1 MMDLRSLMT
10 SESTTQNRSRHGIIR
25 KGRVASS
32 RRFFTPPSPSGLAC
46 RLVLTLAV
54 LLAGVNAAW
63 GEETIIWE
71 GTSQQLVLSGNVV
84 DSKFPAT
91 TDDTSSLRIY
101 VGKGGLQALCA
112 GWGNAILKGQ
122 SGNGGIESADNTYYN
137 EDNNC
142 YQIPFSACI
151 DNLVNSLKSN
161 GLVAQIRD
169 YNTPQNITKIS
180 VFTPSGSADTFLN
193 VAADG
198 CEHTRNGL
206 GFEIGRDID
215 SKNDITLDGA
225 SLSGVKYIRV
235 YLANNKG
242 KAVDPTGLLSV
253 KYSGADATPAGTE
266 AKNGFYIYT
275 GGELNKS
282 YISITLNAGA
292 GNFTKY
298 KIVALLSNDLLTATP
313 TGGAS
318 PLTQEPKWQEE
329 YTYKFTYPV
338 HQETFYVN
346 ESDMNAAFTI
356 LEKTSYVLSHYGKTA
371 QEMGNDGWYARW
383 YIREKN
389 NDDAKQSLDLTE
401 GGQTS
406 NWAIAPDKEG
416 ENWKIGLWVKDGNIV
431 NVSTSI
437 NGQAKNDWYV
447 NRALCHS
454 RIYIPSS
461 YTKLSELSNYEIVYE
476 AAANCT
482 GGDPDITLR
491 YVWKIVP
498 PITFEYD
505 GTIADGNKV
514 DVTQQATAMMSNDET
529 LDWTTTKAS
538 VAMPTTGW
546 KYARFYVV
554 DADGDAVDPTNNA
567 HKLTV
572 SGGTLCDTKESGYY
586 VYNGGS
592 DITLP
597 TVQLTS
603 TETVRA
609 YKVVCWLANTL
620 VNQQPNNGTTPLTE
634 EPDITH
640 QYTYSFTY
648 PTTHAAQ
655 TAEVE
660 WSPQSM
666 TMPTVDVESVKGT
679 GYLDAI
685 KSSYYIKWTVV
696 DGSDNVQPLASG
708 TSRQDNTWT
717 FSGEPYTVGSNA
729 ATVSNNAGLNATNWA
744 TWGAPKL
751 YAPKNMT
758 YTQLKDYKIVCQIY
772 ESSTED
778 ASSLAL
784 TYTVSLIKTEL
795 IGQLKDGGSEGS
807 ETIRNIA
814 DDVTSQT
821 VPLSNALTGCS
832 GAKYARVWLTQN
844 GTPVDPSG
852 KLSVGTAFTQDAT
865 YGYYL
870 TGNPVALTDA
880 TLTVTVGTFNEY
892 EVHVALSADEP
903 TNATSFARTRTESI
917 TSYEPDYDYIYTIKF
932 AYTPKATFVH
942 KYVKWNQSKAV
953 LDLTSDINVSE
964 LLANGDSDGF
974 YIKWY
979 IQDGSSN
986 TVPIYGDGGINWDGT
1001 NNTDNWLL
1009 YMQERTSIYPFAL
1022 QPDKS
1027 FLFMFGNNDKW
1038 GNAYDATQNSKHE
1051 IDPIVYAPKGKKFED
1066 VSDYTVVCATS
1077 PYKPTVVTGDNAS
1090 VTAEPTQ
1097 ETSYTYYIF
1106 HFSAD
1111 GKAPYDLVNE
1121 TNISSM
1127 KKIVPVSS
1135 YESAGNKLDVS
1146 DALAANAKY
1155 ARIYISKYGAASD
1168 ESENLTI
1175 TYDGN
1180 PIIQCATGN
1189 ERFGWY
1195 LSKAVGIDASKLS
1208 VIGLTPD
1215 EMLKYNVTIVS
1226 SSNELAGA
1234 KEPAWEKKTVYS
1246 FQKEIKRRILA
1257 NAERQSI
1264 TADEQAD
1271 ILTRLDAAVS
1281 DFSGSLYAK
1290 WYVLDPYGTTQSVS
1304 GGNYSGGNDWHF
1316 DLRNSGL
1323 GEWGQD
1329 GNILKYYTDRVA
1341 NSSSAKIE
1349 SGDGYTAQVAKAGG
1363 VYVPKGLHTTD
1374 YIGYQVVFEF
1384 SDEYDTSTNGADPGY
1399 KLKYVYTIVDPNAFE
1414 GELSA
1419 AGVADG
1425 MTQEVSRDAAS
1436 VTIDL
1441 NNGAFAHSKLTGTDK
1456 VKYARF
1462 YLTDAGGVVKEPAGK
1477 LTVSYT
1483 GETVTTCN
1491 VTTQGYY
1498 MYKAKDTELDL
1509 SKFTVTLAAPKAYK
1523 TYHVVGVFSTKMSEV
1538 IPEDGATPLQRE
1550 PDWELQYTYSFKYP
1564 APATTKEYTR
1574 TMEWRRK
1581 EMKADVSTTD
1591 PDTDWDTSWEELSL
1605 GQCVKWYVVGP
1616 DGTTKQSLVYGD
1628 SRQTDKWTIAA
1639 HEPFVVSD
1647 NVAML
1652 VGTHPVTEGKWNTNW
1667 GKPAIYA
1674 PAGKTFEELKDY
1686 KIICEVAAENSGTA
1700 TPNARYTFT
1709 MFKSYLGELKDG
1721 GTKGSETITVQNT
1734 SAVETINIGKVL
1746 TQWGG
1751 TEAKYARVWLT
1762 DVTGTRIDPTGKLT
1776 ASGMTAYTTEGDKEV
1791 NFGYYV
1797 SNGAGI
1803 SLSDATLALEA
1814 GTFDQYQVHVAL
1826 STDEP
1831 TATSEPDYDYEY
1843 AFHFKYDMK
1852 TKYKT
1857 VLYDETTRQCTPHL
1871 LGNWQ
1876 ELAVDCNV
1884 GRTLLA
1890 EDLYVRWYLTDK
1902 SGNPIAME
1910 SLTGG
1915 GYTALTGTNGYY
1927 RYGFESS
1934 QFADKGDGT
1943 AYNPTITLPTSVTD
1957 YKNVRVVCVVTTKTD
1972 TWNVPW
1978 TADPEEMQVKY
1989 VYDLRTT
1996 DDLTENYPFVH
2007 YQGEGYRYVAEQ
2019 GRTDLAAIRDYT
2031 KVSGT
2036 TVATQYTWN
2045 FQTNTYEVSADRDI
2059 RQNVHTVDYYY
2070 YLNLA
2075 DGEEEELMLPLQYY
2089 TGGGN
2094 NTEPRAY
2101 FRWYDFTTDEK
2112 SADLIAIGENLVE
2125 RSYGLVALPFSPHP
2139 ISSRVGVKFK
2149 APAGFTSLT
2158 QSDEILI
2165 ACDVSRYLDGMDD
2178 SFTYLVHEPTIS
2190 VRYLF
2195 HILPASILAE
2205 RTRNAAASLAAV
2217 EEQIQAKADDA
2228 LPSILEY
2235 GGRIVVSTKNGT
2247 GKFSLR
2253 TKIRAL
2259 NHYYVYDASDKVVPA
2274 DYMQWYAYYK
2284 DETNTWWKGTINMG
2298 TRKSVRQANYTLSDI
2313 SGATW
2318 TKVSGEGTTTPTIK
2332 VGDRLEMIAT
2342 VGNAAAGA
2350 EKELP
2355 IIWSEL
2361 EIIDA
2366 PPVTL
2371 GNEPEERTSAYMRSE
2386 YNHANTLDFN
2396 DFFLIGK
2403 KKPENSFENYT
2414 KIPVV
2419 WPDAQYGFCYPQLYG
2434 LCATNK
2440 YDVWGL
2446 YGVSPLHGDYILLK
2460 SMNVNGIS
2468 QDENRDNQSILCQW
2482 WDTHSLFD
2490 VTHERASNKAF
2501 GDTEDYGAFLYV
2513 DAADEARTIAQLE
2526 FDAALCPNARL
2537 YYTAY
2542 VADMTDSGKTPPQ
2555 VRFRVSVE
2563 DNGQRVPVVSFV
2575 TGDISE
2581 QVTSYSYGQW
2591 YQVYGYTSI
2600 PAEMSSY
2607 LDGTQQHFYVE
2618 IDNYCDNTEG
2628 ADYCVDQISF
2638 FTQSAKVQVK
2648 QLGSPCDEGSGVEVK
2663 IVAPAEDLVASLGGK
2678 NTGTKKVF
2686 YRLFKKHDDMNA
2698 PLQDLAAEEVY
2709 GPGVYSGGDNT
2720 SNIRYSTILVN
2731 TNYDA
2736 STVPNQLPEG
2746 ATQGYYK
2753 GDDGVIY
2760 YQFDDRFFPLHV
2772 NSTYFVSFYSMG
2784 LQEVVGFDGWGN
2796 PYSGSVCSTYSNY
2809 ITPKMLRIDLES
2821 GGETSDGTIPLGC
2834 GVSDVEKNFNITVQ
2848 YPTDDGY
2855 VAYNAVTFDF
2865 YQGSKAEFKAIK
2877 SGDLYLE
2884 KALDHFRQKYPNY
2897 KHTDGELPSTYDEVY
2912 TKEMHD
2918 LIVQYMGTEAGKL
2931 TLLATTQFYHHFYS
2945 SEAGEKKFAAIPVT
2959 REVEAERYICSPL
2972 EFAFDVQGNA
2982 GAPVMELG
2990 FGDVEY
2996 PAGYDKRVVRVGLEQ
3011 LNKMKA
3017 DGYKLHIP
3025 VARYQ
3030 NKGNVLNGKKLSFS
3044 GNGLTFSASE
3054 LKISDTNDPTVSVGA
3069 KVAEIFD
3076 PDGEANA
3083 YVSTNRM
3090 YVPLDFSDCKV
3101 EFHEGYFY
3109 EVSTSY
3115 MDVDD
3120 DVDNPCLGDLFI
3132 VFKVVPEFVTWDA
3145 KQIGTSSLY
3154 SGNWYD
3160 DKNWQ
3165 RSTRAELY
3173 KDQNV
3178 TGKTQNTATAGHP
3191 DGYQN
3196 NDEISTELD
3205 PEGKRPGFVPMKF
3218 TYVTLLGN
3226 NHSPSMINEDYGG
3239 KIPGTPQNGGSM
3251 ISPTNDLASDTSPSV
3266 GSSAYLDDKF
3276 IRYDM
3281 LVRYGTHANGGEGC
3295 FGHQTMSQSGGSWG
3309 WNTFDPSSFTPV
3321 DKCFDVEKFYGNICK
3336 EIYFKPRAELR
3347 LQQRLKYE
3355 KAWVEEELEP
3365 NKWYL
3370 MSTPLKGT
3378 YAGDM
3383 YVPTSMSDLS
3393 MDAPENKTGR
3403 QMTEAFQPIKF
3414 STTAKAATA
3423 TETSQ
3428 PAYSRTQYPIYQRS
3442 WNLDNAK
3449 VYTKTDDVRASDY
3462 SAQLKFT
3469 RVTSPLIEWSHTYND
3484 VQVPYNTYAGFAI
3497 RANRKSMTDNA
3508 LIRLPKADTQYDYYQ
3523 WDNTK
3528 PASGAVTAQ
3537 TVDKTDAGRFVFDNT
3552 SDNQEQWTIPLSQ
3565 LQAQGTD
3572 DEGFTYYLVGNP
3584 FMASIDMGK
3593 FFGYDDHDGT
3603 YYSYNPKLSHMYYIY
3618 KDGAAVSVDA
3628 KEEITAENKGN
3639 HIIRPMQAFIIKCKA
3654 TDAPENI
3661 VFNRWA
3667 ITDGNYTDPTQYVPK
3682 GSQSGGSRTRA
3693 LTLKATNDGGSST
3706 ASVNLSEAASDGYAA
3721 EEDATTLFD
3730 SNLSDVPV
3738 VYTVAGNKAVS
3749 IDTRSAIDIVPFGV
3763 ACVAS
3768 NELVEVSVDQSN
3780 FSSLNSELFVLD
3792 AVTGEMTEV
3801 TDGQSLSVQPN
3812 DYGRYFL
3819 TTRSDLTAIRE
3830 ATAKGIVVSVRNKT
3844 VTVRSSEPLTTVRV
3858 MTTGGNVVNSLS
3870 NCGTEASIPMAIGGV
3885 YLVEAQTASGGKTM
3899 KAVVR

>member
-1 MMDLRSLMT
+1 MMNLLSHMK
-10 SESTTQNRSRHGIIR
+10 QYANRPFGAGS
-25 KGRVASS
+25 K
-32 RRFFTPPSPSGLAC
+32 TNLAC
-46 RLVLTLAV
+46 RLLLMLAFMLTSIDMLSAEVVLYENSGSNSL
-54 LLAGVNAAW
+54 
-63 GEETIIWE
+63 TIPGSTIKE
-71 GTSQQLVLSGNVV
+71 
-84 DSKFPAT
+84 KFST
-91 TDDTSSLRIY
+91 ITIESNTVFRVYTDD
-101 VGKGGLQALCA
+101 KGL
-112 GWGNAILKGQ
+112 GNIQ
-122 SGNGGIESADNTYYN
+122 SGWAAAPILANGSTSIPAGSSYYN
-137 EDNNC
+137 SDLGCYEIPLSDFKDNFPYC
-142 YQIPFSACI
+142 M
-151 DNLVNSLKSN
+151 SLDS
-161 GLVAQIRD
+161 GEGIYLQVAKWDQ
-169 YNTPQNITKIS
+169 QSITK
-180 VFTPSGSADTFLN
+180 VAVDTPSTIVDPFIN
-193 VAADG
+193 EAASG
-198 CEHTRNGL
+198 CNPTSNSE
-206 GFEIGRDID
+206 EIARTLT
-215 SKNDITLDGA
+215 SKEINLSGA
-225 SLSGVKYIRV
+225 SLSNVKYARIYV
-235 YLANNKG
+235 VNDKNK
-242 KAVDPTGLLSV
+242 AQAPSGLYSV
-253 KYSGADATPAGTE
+253 SYSGSPAATATQAGTD
-266 AKNGFYIYT
+266 AKNGYYIYN
-275 GGELNKS
+275 GSDL
-282 YISITLNAGA
+282 TLSDIKVTLTAGA

-318 PLTQEPKWQEE
+318 SLTQEPKWQEE

-356 LEKTSYVLSHYGKTA
+356 LEKTSDVLSFYGKSA
-371 QEMGNDGWYARW
+371 SQMGNDGWYARW

-389 NDDAKQSLDLTE
+389 NDDAKQSLDLTD

-416 ENWKIGLWVKDGNIV
+416 ENWKIWLWVKDGNIV
-431 NVSTSI
+431 FVSTADA
-437 NGQAKNDWYV
+437 NAKNDWYV

-476 AAANCT
+476 AAANYT

-505 GTIADGNKV
+505 GTIVDGNKV

-554 DADGDAVDPTNNA
+554 DADGNAVDPTNNA

-572 SGGTLCDTKESGYY
+572 SGGTLCDTNESGYY
-586 VYNGGS
+586 IYNGGS

-603 TETVRA
+603 TGTVRA

-648 PTTHAAQ
+648 PTTHETQ

-758 YTQLKDYKIVCQIY
+758 YMQLKDYKIVCQIY

-821 VPLSNALTGCS
+821 VPLGNALTGCS

-844 GTPVDPSG
+844 GTPVDPTG
-852 KLSVGTAFTQDAT
+852 KLSVGTAFTQNAT

-870 TGNPVALTDA
+870 TGTPVALTDA

-917 TSYEPDYDYIYTIKF
+917 TSYEPDYDYLYTIKF

-964 LLANGDSDGF
+964 LLADGDTYGF

-979 IQDGSSN
+979 VQDGSSN
-986 TVPIYGDGGINWDGT
+986 AVAL
-1001 NNTDNWLL
+1001 NNQDSWTL
-1009 YMQERTSIYPFAL
+1009 YMNNYSEIYPYAL
-1022 QPDKS
+1022 QDDKS
-1027 FLFMFGNNDKW
+1027 FLFMFGNKDKW
-1038 GNAYDATQNSKHE
+1038 GNSVDVSQNGKHE
-1051 IDPIVYAPKGKKFED
+1051 LNPTVFAPKDKKFED
-1066 VSDYTVVCATS
+1066 YADFTVVCATS
-1077 PYKPTVVTGDNAS
+1077 PYAPAVEKDGNNTVTKVAT
-1090 VTAEPTQ
+1090 EPTQ

-1106 HFSAD
+1106 HFNAD
-1111 GKAPYDLVNE
+1111 GLPPYDLVNE
-1121 TNISSM
+1121 TGIGAT
-1127 KKIVPVSS
+1127 KKLVPLTN

-1155 ARIYISKYGAASD
+1155 ARIYVSKYGAADD
-1168 ESENLTI
+1168 ESINLAI
-1175 TYDGN
+1175 TYNGN
-1180 PIIQCATGN
+1180 PITKCSTDN

-1195 LSKAVGIDASKLS
+1195 LSEAGGIDASKLS
-1208 VIGLTPD
+1208 VTGLTPE

-1419 AGVADG
+1419 SGSADG

-1441 NNGAFAHSKLTGTDK
+1441 ANGAFAHSKLTGTDK

-1509 SKFTVTLAAPKAYK
+1509 SKFTVTFAAPKAYK

-1581 EMKADVSTTD
+1581 EMKADASTTD

-1674 PAGKTFEELKDY
+1674 PAGKTFEQLKDY
-1686 KIICEVAAENSGTA
+1686 KIICEVAAENSGTS

-1746 TQWGG
+1746 TQWGQTG
-1751 TEAKYARVWLT
+1751 AKYARVWLT

-1776 ASGMTAYTTEGDKEV
+1776 ASGMTAYTTEGDKDV

-1803 SLSDATLALEA
+1803 SLSDVTLALEA

-1826 STDEP
+1826 STEEP

-1843 AFHFKYDMK
+1843 TFGFKYDMK

-1857 VLYDETTRQCTPHL
+1857 VLYDKSTRQCTPHL

-1876 ELAVDCNV
+1876 EIAVDCNV

-1915 GYTALTGTNGYY
+1915 GYTALTSTNGYY
-1927 RYGFESS
+1927 RYKF
-1934 QFADKGDGT
+1934 DKANFNDRGTGT
-1943 AYNPTITLPTSVTD
+1943 AYNPTITLPTGTD
-1957 YKNVRVVCVVTTKTD
+1957 YKEVRVVCVATVKTD
-1972 TWNVPW
+1972 TWNAPW

-1989 VYDLRTT
+1989 VYDLRTA
-1996 DDLTENYPFVH
+1996 DDLDPAKYPFVH

-2019 GRTDLAAIRDYT
+2019 GLTEMAAARDYT

-2036 TVATQYTWN
+2036 TVTTQYTWN
-2045 FQTNTYEVSADRDI
+2045 YQTNTYEESVDKDI

-2075 DGEEEELMLPLQYY
+2075 DGEEEELLLPLQYY
-2089 TGGGN
+2089 DPSKGKSNGN
-2094 NTEPRAY
+2094 DTEPRAY
-2101 FRWYDFTTDEK
+2101 YRWYDWKTDMASSYLEK
-2112 SADLIAIGENLVE
+2112 RGSSSETKLTDHE
-2125 RSYGLVALPFSPHP
+2125 RGFIALPFGDDPNYLK
-2139 ISSRVGVKFK
+2139 VGVKFK

-2158 QSDEILI
+2158 QNEEILI

-2190 VRYLF
+2190 ERYLF
-2195 HILPASILAE
+2195 HILPASILAAK
-2205 RTRNAAASLAAV
+2205 TKAKAASLSAV
-2217 EEQIQAKADDA
+2217 ETQLTTKDETDEV
-2228 LPSILEY
+2228 SILENS
-2235 GGRIVVSTKNGT
+2235 GRIVVSTNNGT

-2259 NHYYVYDASDKVVPA
+2259 NHYYVYNGSNVVAA

-2284 DETNTWWKGTINMG
+2284 DETNTWWKGVINMG
-2298 TRKSVRQANYTLSDI
+2298 DRKSVRQANYTLSDI

-2318 TKVSGEGTTTPTIK
+2318 TKLSGDGATKPNIK
-2332 VGDRLEMIAT
+2332 VGDRVEMVAT
-2342 VGNAAAGA
+2342 VGNTAAGA

-2355 IIWSEL
+2355 IIWGEL

-2366 PPVTL
+2366 APQTL
-2371 GNEPEERTSAYMRSE
+2371 GNESEERTTAYMNAE
-2386 YNHANTLDFN
+2386 YNHAKTLDFN
-2396 DFFLIGK
+2396 DFFHIGK
-2403 KKPENSFENYT
+2403 KKPENSFENYA
-2414 KIPVV
+2414 KIPIE
-2419 WPDAQYGFCYPQLYG
+2419 WPNAQYGFCYPQLYG

-2440 YDVWGL
+2440 YAGWGP

-2460 SMNVNGIS
+2460 SMNMSGIS
-2468 QDENRDNQSILCQW
+2468 YSEDRDNQSILCQW
-2482 WDTHSLFD
+2482 WEDGYSSLFD
-2490 VTHERASNKAF
+2490 VTHERASGKGIGNT
-2501 GDTEDYGAFLYV
+2501 DDYGAFLYV

-2542 VADMTDSGKTPPQ
+2542 VADMTRENTKPQ
-2555 VRFRVSVE
+2555 LRFRVSVE

-2575 TGDISE
+2575 TGDIQE
-2581 QVTSYSYGQW
+2581 QVDGAIAEGQW
-2591 YQVYGYTSI
+2591 YQVYGYTTI
-2600 PAEMSSY
+2600 PAEMSNY

-2618 IDNYCDNTEG
+2618 IDNYCDNTNG

-2638 FTQSAKVQVK
+2638 FTQSAQVQVK

-2663 IVAPAEDLVASLGGK
+2663 VVAPADKLLAALGK
-2678 NTGTKKVF
+2678 NSGTKKVF
-2686 YRLFKKHDDMNA
+2686 YRLFKKHDNMSERLTDNA
-2698 PLQDLAAEEVY
+2698 EEEVY
-2709 GPGVYSGGDNT
+2709 GAGVYSGGDDE
-2720 SNIRYSTILVN
+2720 SNIRYSTVEVE
-2731 TNYDA
+2731 TTYDEA
-2736 STVPNQLPEG
+2736 TLPVGQLLEG
-2746 ATQGYYK
+2746 QTKGYYK
-2753 GDDGVIY
+2753 DAEGTVY
-2760 YQFDDRFFPLHV
+2760 YQFDDRFFPLEV
-2772 NSTYFVSFYSMG
+2772 NSTYFVSFYTMG
-2784 LQEVVGFDGWGN
+2784 APEVRGFEGWGN
-2796 PYSGSVCSTYSNY
+2796 PYEGSVCSTYSNY
-2809 ITPKMLRIDLES
+2809 ITPTVLRIDLES
-2821 GGETSDGTIPLGC
+2821 GGEYSDGNIGLDC
-2834 GVSDVEKNFNITVQ
+2834 GVSEVAKTFNITVQ
-2848 YPTDDGY
+2848 YPTEDGY
-2855 VAYNAVTFDF
+2855 VPYTVNFDF
-2865 YQGSKAEFKAIK
+2865 WDGSKTEFKKIK
-2877 SGDLYLE
+2877 EGDLYLE
-2884 KALDHFRQKYPNY
+2884 KALDHFRANYPDYKTSEGAIPSEEKTTNEVGYTTAMYNLIKKYV
-2897 KHTDGELPSTYDEVY
+2897 DE
-2912 TKEMHD
+2912 
-2918 LIVQYMGTEAGKL
+2918 GKL
-2931 TLLATTQFYHHFYS
+2931 QLLNTDIFSHTFTS
-2945 SEAGEKKFAAIPVT
+2945 VEAEANDGNRKFAAIPVN
-2959 REVEAERYICSPL
+2959 RHVESDRYICSPL
-2972 EFAFDVQGNA
+2972 ELAFKVTGNA
-2982 GAPVMELG
+2982 SAPVMELG
-2990 FGDVEY
+2990 FDDVTY
-2996 PAGYDKRVVRVGLEQ
+2996 PVGYNHRVVRLGLEQ
-3011 LNKMKA
+3011 FRKMKTG
-3017 DGYKLHIP
+3017 GYKLHIP
-3025 VARYQ
+3025 VARYL
-3030 NKGNVLNGKKLSFS
+3030 NKGKVLNGKKLLFTATD
-3044 GNGLTFSASE
+3044 LRVI
-3054 LKISDTNDPTVSVGA
+3054 KTNDPTITTEDLTDRA
-3069 KVAEIFD
+3069 KTKVADIID
-3076 PDGEANA
+3076 PAGGSDV
-3083 YVSTNRM
+3083 YVDVSRM
-3090 YVPLDFSDCKV
+3090 YLPLDFSACVVD
-3101 EFHEGYFY
+3101 FHEGYYY

-3115 MDVDD
+3115 KDEEDEAA
-3120 DVDNPCLGDLFI
+3120 NPCSGDLYI
-3132 VFKVVPEFVTWDA
+3132 VFKVVPEFVTWDGQ
-3145 KQIGTSSLY
+3145 QIGTSMYY

-3160 DKNWQ
+3160 DKNWL

-3173 KDQNV
+3173 KDD
-3178 TGKTQNTATAGHP
+3178 TDTHHQNTPTVGHP
-3191 DGYQN
+3191 ASDLYKDN
-3196 NDEISTELD
+3196 LEINSQLD
-3205 PEGKRPGFVPMKF
+3205 NRPGFVPMKF
-3218 TYVTLLGN
+3218 TYVTLLGK

-3239 KIPGTPQNGGSM
+3239 KIPGKVQTGGDL
-3251 ISPTNDLASDTSPSV
+3251 ISPTNDLASDTSPS

-3281 LVRYGTHANGGEGC
+3281 LVRYGEDGCKGHRFMSGNGG
-3295 FGHQTMSQSGGSWG
+3295 GGYG
-3309 WNTFDPSSFTPV
+3309 WNDFTGDLTSLTNVFD
-3321 DKCFDVEKFYGNICK
+3321 CEKFYGNICK
-3336 EIYFKPRAELR
+3336 EIYFKPGAELR

-3383 YVPTSMSDLS
+3383 YVPATAKTDYSQAGTPSV
-3393 MDAPENKTGR
+3393 TGR
-3403 QMTEAFQPIKF
+3403 QVTEAFQDINFDK
-3414 STTAKAATA
+3414 SKG
-3423 TETSQ
+3423 
-3428 PAYSRTQYPIYQRS
+3428 YSRTQYPIYQRS

-3449 VYTKTDDVRASDY
+3449 VYTKTDDVRGNEY
-3462 SAQLKFT
+3462 SAYLKFPT
-3469 RVTSPLIEWSHTYND
+3469 QISSDVVEWSHTYND

-3508 LIRLPKADTQYDYYQ
+3508 LIRLPKADTSYDYYD
-3523 WDNTK
+3523 WTDTSSE
-3528 PASGAVTAQ
+3528 P
-3537 TVDKTDAGRFVFDNT
+3537 DAGAAVKNVTKGDDVYGRLVFDNKDHEAGGYT
-3552 SDNQEQWTIPLSQ
+3552 SEDMEEWDIPLRE

-3572 DEGFTYYLVGNP
+3572 EYGYTYYLVGNP

-3593 FFGYDDHDGT
+3593 FFGYDDHGT
-3603 YYSYNPKLSHMYYIY
+3603 YYSYNPKLSPIYYIY
-3618 KDGAAVSVDA
+3618 KDGAPMAVDA
-3628 KEEITAENKGN
+3628 AEAITDENKGN
-3639 HIIRPMQAFIIKCKA
+3639 HIIRPLQAFIVKCNA
-3654 TDAPENI
+3654 AEAPENI

-3667 ITDGNYTDPTQYVPK
+3667 ITDGNYTDPTQYVAK
-3682 GSQSGGSRTRA
+3682 SEDTGGNGNGQTTTPARRRTV
-3693 LTLKATNDGGSST
+3693 TLKACSDNGISS
-3706 ASVNLSEAASDGYAA
+3706 ARIEIGEEATDGYRDT
-3721 EEDATTLFD
+3721 EDATTLFD

-3738 VYTVAGNKAVS
+3738 IFTVADGKAVS
-3749 IDTRSAIDIVPFGV
+3749 IDRRQTLDVVPFGV
-3763 ACVAS
+3763 ACAGR
-3768 NELVEVSVDQSN
+3768 NELVSVECNLSPLTSDHSP
-3780 FSSLNSELFVLD
+3780 LYMLD
-3792 AVTGEMTEV
+3792 AVTGQTEEL
-3801 TDGQSLSVQPN
+3801 TDGMTLMVQPN

-3819 TTRSDLTAIRE
+3819 TTRGDLTAVKD
-3830 ATAKGIVVSVRNKT
+3830 AKADGGIVVSVRGSL
-3844 VTVRSSEPLTTVRV
+3844 VTVKADEALTSVRAL
-3858 MTTGGNVVNSLS
+3858 TTGGATVYSEADCGPEMSFRLS
-3870 NCGTEASIPMAIGGV
+3870 QGGV
-3885 YLVEAQTASGGKTM
+3885 YIIEAQTAETRKTV
-3899 KAVVR
+3899 KIVVKD

>member
-1 MMDLRSLMT
+1 MA
-10 SESTTQNRSRHGIIR
+10 SESTTQNHSGHGIICR
-25 KGRVASS
+25 GRAASS
-32 RRFFTPPSPSGLAC
+32 RRFFTQPSPSGLAC

-54 LLAGVNAAW
+54 ILAGGNAAW
-63 GEETIIWE
+63 GQTVTGKVIKLYEAAGTGNYTTNFQSQIEAAFTELEKTLDANNCFTRWDVIRDGNYVPLNHDYNAPNTI
-71 GTSQQLVLSGNVV
+71 QLSHGDHYLFSGH
-84 DSKFPAT
+84 
-91 TDDTSSLRIY
+91 Y
-101 VGKGGLQALCA
+101 VGGNIQYGYYSGG
-112 GWGNAILKGQ
+112 
-122 SGNGGIESADNTYYN
+122 NT
-137 EDNNC
+137 
-142 YQIPFSACI
+142 
-151 DNLVNSLKSN
+151 
-161 GLVAQIRD
+161 
-169 YNTPQNITKIS
+169 
-180 VFTPSGSADTFLN
+180 
-193 VAADG
+193 
-198 CEHTRNGL
+198 
-206 GFEIGRDID
+206 
-215 SKNDITLDGA
+215 
-225 SLSGVKYIRV
+225 LS
-235 YLANNKG
+235 LANNLNATLNFGSGVSQLGCKIECWVTNVNSQTN
-242 KAVDPTGLLSV
+242 ADPTGGYVV
-253 KYSGADATPAGTE
+253 KV
-266 AKNGFYIYT
+266 
-275 GGELNKS
+275 ELTLNEDGQGP
-282 YISITLNAGA
+282 YEFINETSITASKRA
-292 GNFTKY
+292 
-298 KIVALLSNDLLTATP
+298 VP
-313 TGGAS
+313 T
-318 PLTQEPKWQEE
+318 T
-329 YTYKFTYPV
+329 
-338 HQETFYVN
+338 
-346 ESDMNAAFTI
+346 D
-356 LEKTSYVLSHYGKTA
+356 
-371 QEMGNDGWYARW
+371 
-383 YIREKN
+383 
-389 NDDAKQSLDLTE
+389 
-401 GGQTS
+401 
-406 NWAIAPDKEG
+406 
-416 ENWKIGLWVKDGNIV
+416 
-431 NVSTSI
+431 
-437 NGQAKNDWYV
+437 
-447 NRALCHS
+447 
-454 RIYIPSS
+454 
-461 YTKLSELSNYEIVYE
+461 YE
-476 AAANCT
+476 AA
-482 GGDPDITLR
+482 
-491 YVWKIVP
+491 
-498 PITFEYD
+498 
-505 GTIADGNKV
+505 NKV
-514 DVTQQATAMMSNDET
+514 FDIS
-529 LDWTTTKAS
+529 
-538 VAMPTTGW
+538 
-546 KYARFYVV
+546 
-554 DADGDAVDPTNNA
+554 DA
-567 HKLTV
+567 
-572 SGGTLCDTKESGYY
+572 
-586 VYNGGS
+586 
-592 DITLP
+592 
-597 TVQLTS
+597 
-603 TETVRA
+603 
-609 YKVVCWLANTL
+609 L
-620 VNQQPNNGTTPLTE
+620 V
-634 EPDITH
+634 
-640 QYTYSFTY
+640 
-648 PTTHAAQ
+648 
-655 TAEVE
+655 
-660 WSPQSM
+660 
-666 TMPTVDVESVKGT
+666 
-679 GYLDAI
+679 
-685 KSSYYIKWTVV
+685 
-696 DGSDNVQPLASG
+696 
-708 TSRQDNTWT
+708 
-717 FSGEPYTVGSNA
+717 
-729 ATVSNNAGLNATNWA
+729 
-744 TWGAPKL
+744 
-751 YAPKNMT
+751 
-758 YTQLKDYKIVCQIY
+758 
-772 ESSTED
+772 
-778 ASSLAL
+778 
-784 TYTVSLIKTEL
+784 
-795 IGQLKDGGSEGS
+795 
-807 ETIRNIA
+807 
-814 DDVTSQT
+814 
-821 VPLSNALTGCS
+821 S
-832 GAKYARVWLTQN
+832 GAKYARV
-844 GTPVDPSG
+844 
-852 KLSVGTAFTQDAT
+852 
-865 YGYYL
+865 YL
-870 TGNPVALTDA
+870 AKYGNPIA
-880 TLTVTVGTFNEY
+880 
-892 EVHVALSADEP
+892 
-903 TNATSFARTRTESI
+903 ESG
-917 TSYEPDYDYIYTIKF
+917 SLTIK
-932 AYTPKATFVH
+932 
-942 KYVKWNQSKAV
+942 
-953 LDLTSDINVSE
+953 
-964 LLANGDSDGF
+964 
-974 YIKWY
+974 
-979 IQDGSSN
+979 
-986 TVPIYGDGGINWDGT
+986 
-1001 NNTDNWLL
+1001 
-1009 YMQERTSIYPFAL
+1009 
-1022 QPDKS
+1022 
-1027 FLFMFGNNDKW
+1027 
-1038 GNAYDATQNSKHE
+1038 
-1051 IDPIVYAPKGKKFED
+1051 
-1066 VSDYTVVCATS
+1066 
-1077 PYKPTVVTGDNAS
+1077 
-1090 VTAEPTQ
+1090 
-1097 ETSYTYYIF
+1097 
-1106 HFSAD
+1106 
-1111 GKAPYDLVNE
+1111 
-1121 TNISSM
+1121 
-1127 KKIVPVSS
+1127 
-1135 YESAGNKLDVS
+1135 
-1146 DALAANAKY
+1146 
-1155 ARIYISKYGAASD
+1155 
-1168 ESENLTI
+1168 
-1175 TYDGN
+1175 YDGN
-1180 PIIQCATGN
+1180 DINKCATGN
-1189 ERFGWY
+1189 EKYGWY
-1195 LSKAVGIDASKLS
+1195 LSEAGGIEPSKLS
-1208 VIGLTPD
+1208 ITGLD
-1215 EMLKYNVTIVS
+1215 AAEMLKYELVVVS
-1226 SSNELAGA
+1226 ADEELSGT
-1234 KEPAWEKKTVYS
+1234 KEPAWDKKTVIYLQKDIRNRVLADS
-1246 FQKEIKRRILA
+1246 EKQNLVLNFQDNILA
-1257 NAERQSI
+1257 TQ
-1264 TADEQAD
+1264 
-1271 ILTRLDAAVS
+1271 LGDASVS
-1281 DFSGSLYAK
+1281 NFSKSLYAK
-1290 WYVLDPYGTTQSVS
+1290 WYVLDPLGNVQTVT
-1304 GGNYSGGNDWHF
+1304 GGNYSGGDDWRF
-1316 DLRNSGL
+1316 DLRYSGL
-1323 GEWGQD
+1323 GDWSNES
-1329 GNILKYYTDRVA
+1329 NILKYYTGLSA
-1341 NSSSAKIE
+1341 NTTSAKIE
-1349 SGDGYTAQVAKAGG
+1349 SGDGWTAQVAKAVG
-1363 VYVPKGLHTTD
+1363 VYVPGGKHTTD

-1384 SDEYDTSTNGADPGY
+1384 CDEYDTSTGAEPAY
-1399 KLKYVYTIVDPNAFE
+1399 KLKYTTTIVDPNAFT
-1414 GELSA
+1414 GTLSA
-1419 AGVADG
+1419 TGVADG
-1425 MTQEVSRDAAS
+1425 KIQEVTRSAAS
-1436 VTIDL
+1436 VDIDL
-1441 NNGAFAHSKLTGTDK
+1441 TGGAFAHSKLDGKD

-1462 YLTDAGGVVKEPAGK
+1462 YLADNNGHLVNPAGK
-1477 LTVSYT
+1477 LIVKYDGADATA
-1483 GETVTTCN
+1483 CN
-1491 VTTQGYY
+1491 NAEEGYY
-1498 MYKAKDTELDL
+1498 IYLGGSPIAALDK
-1509 SKFTVTLAAPKAYK
+1509 SKISVQLKMPNAYK
-1523 TYHVVGVFSTKMSEV
+1523 LYKVVGVFSTAMTEMMPDNGDK
-1538 IPEDGATPLQRE
+1538 PLTRE
-1550 PDWELQYTYSFKYP
+1550 PDWELNYSYNFTYP
-1564 APATTKEYTR
+1564 APTTKEYTR

-1581 EMKADVSTTD
+1581 EMKADASTTD
-1591 PDTDWDTSWEELSL
+1591 VNAEWDTSFEELSL
-1605 GQCVKWYVVGP
+1605 GQCIKWYVENESGV
-1616 DGTTKQSLVYGD
+1616 KQSLVIGS
-1628 SRQTDKWTIAA
+1628 SRQTGTWSIDLSTPFAA
-1639 HEPFVVSD
+1639 ES

-1652 VGTHPVTEGKWNTNW
+1652 KGEHAITAGKWNSNW

-1674 PAGKTFEELKDY
+1674 PAGVNFEDVQSY
-1686 KIICEVAAENSGTA
+1686 KIICEVGAKNDDTA
-1700 TPNARYTFT
+1700 TPNVKYTIT
-1709 MFKSYLGELKDG
+1709 MFKSYLGELKET
-1721 GTKGSETITVQNT
+1721 GTTGSETKVVDNFSTSETVNL
-1734 SAVETINIGKVL
+1734 GKAL
-1746 TQWGG
+1746 TGCPG
-1751 TEAKYARVWLT
+1751 AKYARVWLT
-1762 DVTGTRIDPTGKLT
+1762 TSDGTRIDPTGILT
-1776 ASGMTAYTTEGDKEV
+1776 VPGMTAYTTTGDKNV
-1791 NFGYYV
+1791 DFGYYV
-1797 SNGAGI
+1797 TNASGI
-1803 SLSDATLALEA
+1803 SLSNATLTAEA
-1814 GTFDQYQVHVAL
+1814 GTFDRYQVHVAL
-1826 STDEP
+1826 STDLP
-1831 TATSEPDYDYEY
+1831 GTTEPDYDYEY

-1876 ELAVDCNV
+1876 EIGVDCNE
-1884 GRTLLA
+1884 GRTNLA
-1890 EDLYVRWYLTDK
+1890 ANLYVRWYLEDK
-1902 SGNPIAME
+1902 NTGNPIAME
-1910 SLTGG
+1910 SLTSTQP
-1915 GYTALTGTNGYY
+1915 YNVLTGTDGYY

-1972 TWNVPW
+1972 TWNEPW
-1978 TADPEEMQVKY
+1978 TADPEEMQVRY

-1996 DDLTENYPFVH
+1996 GDLNPETYPFVH

-2036 TVATQYTWN
+2036 TVTTQFTWN
-2045 FQTNTYEVSADRDI
+2045 FQTNTYEVSADKDI

-2195 HILPASILAE
+2195 HILPASILAK
-2205 RTRNAAASLAAV
+2205 RTRTAAPNLAKV
-2217 EEQIQAKADDA
+2217 EEQMQTKADDK

-2235 GGRIVVSTKNGT
+2235 GGRIVVSTNNGT

-2259 NHYYVYDASDKVVPA
+2259 NHYYVYDASDNVVAA

-2298 TRKSVRQANYTLSDI
+2298 DRKNVRQANYTLSDI
-2313 SGATW
+2313 SGDIW
-2318 TKVSGEGTTTPTIK
+2318 TKVSGDGTTPPTIK

-2342 VGNAAAGA
+2342 VGNTAAGA
-2350 EKELP
+2350 ERELP

-2371 GNEPEERTSAYMRSE
+2371 GSEPEERTSAYMRSE

-2414 KIPVV
+2414 KIPVA

-2460 SMNVNGIS
+2460 SMNVEGIS
-2468 QDENRDNQSILCQW
+2468 KDEDRDGQSILCQW

-2490 VTHERASNKAF
+2490 VTHEQASNKAF

-2526 FDAALCPNARL
+2526 FDAALCANARL

-2591 YQVYGYTSI
+2591 YQVYGYTTI
-2600 PAEMSSY
+2600 PPEMSNY
-2607 LDGTQQHFYVE
+2607 LDGSMRHYFVE

-2648 QLGSPCDEGSGVEVK
+2648 QLGSPCDEGAGVRVK
-2663 IVAPAEDLVASLGGK
+2663 IIAPAKELIGVLGA
-2678 NTGTKKVF
+2678 NQTKKVF

-2731 TNYDA
+2731 TNYDEA
-2736 STVPNQLPEG
+2736 TVPNQLPEG

-2753 GDDGVIY
+2753 GEDGVIY

-2834 GVSDVEKNFNITVQ
+2834 GVNDVEKNFNITVQ

-2855 VAYNAVTFDF
+2855 VAYNTVKFDF
-2865 YQGSKAEFKAIK
+2865 FQGSKAEFKAIK

-2897 KHTDGELPSTYDEVY
+2897 KHTDGELPTTYDEVY
-2912 TKEMHD
+2912 TQEMHD
-2918 LIVQYMGTEAGKL
+2918 LIVQYMGTDAGKL

-2945 SEAGEKKFAAIPVT
+2945 SEAGEKKFAAIPVK
-2959 REVEAERYICSPL
+2959 REVEVERYICSPL

-3011 LNKMKA
+3011 LNKMKD

-3173 KDQNV
+3173 KDGV
-3178 TGKTQNTATAGHP
+3178 SGSQNTATAGHP
-3191 DGYQN
+3191 SGYQD
-3196 NDEISTELD
+3196 NDEISTLLD
-3205 PEGKRPGFVPMKF
+3205 PNAERPGFVPMKF

-3281 LVRYGTHANGGEGC
+3281 LVRYGTHDKGGEGC
-3295 FGHQTMSQSGGSWG
+3295 FGHQTMSNGGSGWG
-3309 WNTFDPSSFTPV
+3309 WNPFDEGSFTPV

-3336 EIYFKPRAELR
+3336 EIYFKPGAELR

-3365 NKWYL
+3365 NTWYL

-3383 YVPTSMSDLS
+3383 YVPATTKKDYSQ
-3393 MDAPENKTGR
+3393 AGTPNVIGR
-3403 QMTEAFQPIKF
+3403 QVTEAFQDITFDK
-3414 STTAKAATA
+3414 SKG
-3423 TETSQ
+3423 
-3428 PAYSRTQYPIYQRS
+3428 YSRTQYPFYQHS
-3442 WNLDNAK
+3442 WGLQSSK
-3449 VYTKTDDVRASDY
+3449 VYTKTDDVRGNEY
-3462 SAQLKFT
+3462 SAYLKFPT
-3469 RVTSPLIEWSHTYND
+3469 KILSDVVEWSHTYND
-3484 VQVPYNTYAGFAI
+3484 VQVPYNNYSGFAI
-3497 RANRKSMTDNA
+3497 RAKRKAMTDEAKA
-3508 LIRLPKADTQYDYYQ
+3508 LIRLPKADTSYDYYD
-3523 WDNTK
+3523 WKDTSSEPAAGTTVKNVTK
-3528 PASGAVTAQ
+3528 GDDVY
-3537 TVDKTDAGRFVFDNT
+3537 GRLVFDNKDHEAGGYT
-3552 SDNQEQWTIPLSQ
+3552 SEDMEEWDIPLSK

-3572 DEGFTYYLVGNP
+3572 EEGYTYYLVGNP

-3593 FFGYDDHDGT
+3593 FFGYQDGST
-3603 YYSYNPKLSHMYYIY
+3603 YYSYNEKLSPMYYIY
-3618 KDGAAVSVDA
+3618 KNGAVKAVDA
-3628 KEEITAENKGN
+3628 TAEITAEYKSER
-3639 HIIRPMQAFIIKCKA
+3639 IIRPLQAFIVKCKDA
-3654 TDAPENI
+3654 DAPDAPKKI

-3667 ITDGNYTDPTQYVPK
+3667 ITDGNYTDPTRYVRQ
-3682 GSQSGGSRTRA
+3682 GSQSNPTRTRA
-3693 LTLKATNDGGSST
+3693 LTLKAANGQGSST

-3768 NELVEVSVDQSN
+3768 NELVNVKLSW
-3780 FSSLNSELFVLD
+3780 SEERGVNRLYVLD

-3801 TDGQSLSVQPN
+3801 TDGQSVSVQPN

-3819 TTRSDLTAIRE
+3819 TTRGDLTAIRE

-3844 VTVRSSEPLTTVRV
+3844 VTVRSSESLTTVRV
-3858 MTTGGNVVNSLS
+3858 MTTGGNVVSSLS

-3885 YLVEAQTASGGKTM
+3885 YLVEAQTANNKKTM
-3899 KAVVR
+3899 KVMVK

>member
-1 MMDLRSLMT
+1 MMNLRSLVT
-10 SESTTQNRSRHGIIR
+10 SESTTQNSSRHGIIR

-46 RLVLTLAV
+46 RLLLMLVV
-54 LLAGVNAAW
+54 LLKGVASFAVTWNTSGTMSANGQVHDKYVQWDTKEAELDLS
-63 GEETIIWE
+63 GEIPTIISDLNTYFSSAYTESNIGESVYLRWSILDE
-71 GTSQQLVLSGNVV
+71 YGSIATFMLPDNSSD
-84 DSKFPAT
+84 DSK
-91 TDDTSSLRIY
+91 L
-101 VGKGGLQALCA
+101 ALDVP
-112 GWGNAILKGQ
+112 NKRKF
-122 SGNGGIESADNTYYN
+122 ES
-137 EDNNC
+137 
-142 YQIPFSACI
+142 
-151 DNLVNSLKSN
+151 
-161 GLVAQIRD
+161 
-169 YNTPQNITKIS
+169 NI
-180 VFTPSGSADTFLN
+180 
-193 VAADG
+193 
-198 CEHTRNGL
+198 
-206 GFEIGRDID
+206 
-215 SKNDITLDGA
+215 GA
-225 SLSGVKYIRV
+225 YW
-235 YLANNKG
+235 
-242 KAVDPTGLLSV
+242 
-253 KYSGADATPAGTE
+253 
-266 AKNGFYIYT
+266 AKVLEIYT
-275 GGELNKS
+275 GSSNLADALKAKVKTNNNYGSLAKLSDFSNCTVVCYITDDLSGITMPENNWSSGTLNSEPTFKIKFVYHFTEDGLAPDDFPGTYS
-282 YISITLNAGA
+282 GSDQTPTAVEVSPFSSTSKTVSITP
-292 GNFTKY
+292 
-298 KIVALLSNDLLTATP
+298 AT
-313 TGGAS
+313 
-318 PLTQEPKWQEE
+318 
-329 YTYKFTYPV
+329 
-338 HQETFYVN
+338 
-346 ESDMNAAFTI
+346 
-356 LEKTSYVLSHYGKTA
+356 
-371 QEMGNDGWYARW
+371 
-383 YIREKN
+383 
-389 NDDAKQSLDLTE
+389 
-401 GGQTS
+401 
-406 NWAIAPDKEG
+406 
-416 ENWKIGLWVKDGNIV
+416 
-431 NVSTSI
+431 
-437 NGQAKNDWYV
+437 
-447 NRALCHS
+447 
-454 RIYIPSS
+454 
-461 YTKLSELSNYEIVYE
+461 
-476 AAANCT
+476 
-482 GGDPDITLR
+482 
-491 YVWKIVP
+491 
-498 PITFEYD
+498 
-505 GTIADGNKV
+505 
-514 DVTQQATAMMSNDET
+514 
-529 LDWTTTKAS
+529 
-538 VAMPTTGW
+538 
-546 KYARFYVV
+546 
-554 DADGDAVDPTNNA
+554 
-567 HKLTV
+567 
-572 SGGTLCDTKESGYY
+572 
-586 VYNGGS
+586 
-592 DITLP
+592 
-597 TVQLTS
+597 
-603 TETVRA
+603 
-609 YKVVCWLANTL
+609 
-620 VNQQPNNGTTPLTE
+620 
-634 EPDITH
+634 
-640 QYTYSFTY
+640 
-648 PTTHAAQ
+648 
-655 TAEVE
+655 
-660 WSPQSM
+660 
-666 TMPTVDVESVKGT
+666 
-679 GYLDAI
+679 
-685 KSSYYIKWTVV
+685 
-696 DGSDNVQPLASG
+696 
-708 TSRQDNTWT
+708 
-717 FSGEPYTVGSNA
+717 
-729 ATVSNNAGLNATNWA
+729 
-744 TWGAPKL
+744 
-751 YAPKNMT
+751 
-758 YTQLKDYKIVCQIY
+758 
-772 ESSTED
+772 
-778 ASSLAL
+778 
-784 TYTVSLIKTEL
+784 
-795 IGQLKDGGSEGS
+795 
-807 ETIRNIA
+807 
-814 DDVTSQT
+814 
-821 VPLSNALTGCS
+821 S
-832 GAKYARVWLTQN
+832 GAKYARFVLVKD
-844 GTPVDPSG
+844 GEELA
-852 KLSVGTAFTQDAT
+852 LSSTA
-865 YGYYL
+865 
-870 TGNPVALTDA
+870 
-880 TLTVTVGTFNEY
+880 LTVTGSQSSTIRPKRGVYLYNNEGLGSSIDVTVSLDAGTFEDY
-892 EVHVALSADEP
+892 QLVAYFSDEAP
-903 TNATSFARTRTESI
+903 TLDGTTITKEPETLDEKQIYSFNYPVTIIDKYIVWNTNSTTIDLATLI
-917 TSYEPDYDYIYTIKF
+917 
-932 AYTPKATFVH
+932 ATDLP
-942 KYVKWNQSKAV
+942 Y
-953 LDLTSDINVSE
+953 LTSESTKGYIGWSIY
-964 LLANGDSDGF
+964 DG
-974 YIKWY
+974 
-979 IQDGSSN
+979 
-986 TVPIYGDGGINWDGT
+986 PYGTGTQQSYHGEHYNDKTNWAMT
-1001 NNTDNWLL
+1001 FNTDKDQTLFSVSDAQLKDNWGM
-1009 YMQERTSIYPFAL
+1009 YTNVIVFA
-1022 QPDKS
+1022 PNKD
-1027 FLFMFGNNDKW
+1027 
-1038 GNAYDATQNSKHE
+1038 
-1051 IDPIVYAPKGKKFED
+1051 KFED
-1066 VSDYTVVCATS
+1066 YKNYVVVAEVSEVSSEKIRVR
-1077 PYKPTVVTGDNAS
+1077 
-1090 VTAEPTQ
+1090 
-1097 ETSYTYYIF
+1097 YIF
-1106 HFSAD
+1106 HFNAD
-1111 GKAPYDLVNE
+1111 GQSPYELINDTDIPDIKKA
-1121 TNISSM
+1121 
-1127 KKIVPVSS
+1127 VPTTD
-1135 YESAGNKLDVS
+1135 YEAANKVFDVS
-1146 DALAANAKY
+1146 DALVSGAKY
-1155 ARIYISKYGAASD
+1155 ARIYVAKYGNAIA
-1168 ESENLTI
+1168 ESGSLTI
-1175 TYDGN
+1175 KYDGN
-1180 PIIQCATGN
+1180 DINKCATGN
-1189 ERFGWY
+1189 EKYGWY
-1195 LSKAVGIDASKLS
+1195 LSEAGGIEPSKLS
-1208 VIGLTPD
+1208 ITGLD
-1215 EMLKYNVTIVS
+1215 AAEMLKYELVVVS
-1226 SSNELAGA
+1226 ADEELSGT
-1234 KEPAWEKKTVYS
+1234 KEPAWDKKTVIYLQKDIRNRVLAADDAETITLN
-1246 FQKEIKRRILA
+1246 FQD
-1257 NAERQSI
+1257 N
-1264 TADEQAD
+1264 
-1271 ILTRLDAAVS
+1271 ILTKQLGGASVS
-1281 DFSGSLYAK
+1281 DFSKSLYAK
-1290 WYVLDPYGTTQSVS
+1290 WYILDPTDNKVAIGPAS
-1304 GGNYSGGNDWHF
+1304 GGNTVWRFDMRNYSVEQWTLDGREYKYFTDNDTRTKTAIEDASNGWSAQIAKVSQIF
-1316 DLRNSGL
+1316 V
-1323 GEWGQD
+1323 QD
-1329 GNILKYYTDRVA
+1329 N
-1341 NSSSAKIE
+1341 N
-1349 SGDGYTAQVAKAGG
+1349 
-1363 VYVPKGLHTTD
+1363 PKHTSD
-1374 YIGYQVVFEF
+1374 YIGYKIVFEF
-1384 SDEYDTSTNGADPGY
+1384 CDEYDTSTGAEPAY
-1399 KLKYVYTIVDPNAFE
+1399 KLKYTTIIVDPTAFT
-1414 GELSA
+1414 GTLSD

-1425 MTQEVSRDAAS
+1425 KIQEVTRSAAS
-1436 VTIDL
+1436 VDIDL
-1441 NNGAFAHSKLTGTDK
+1441 TGGAFAHRKLDGKDL
-1456 VKYARF
+1456 KYARF
-1462 YLTDAGGVVKEPAGK
+1462 YLADNNGHLMNPAGK
-1477 LTVSYT
+1477 LIVKYDGGDT
-1483 GETVTTCN
+1483 N
-1491 VTTQGYY
+1491 VKACGNDEEGYY
-1498 MYKAKDTELDL
+1498 IYLGLDGSTIKTL
-1509 SKFTVTLAAPKAYK
+1509 DKSKISVQLKTPNAYK
-1523 TYHVVGVFSTKMSEV
+1523 LYKVVGVFSTAMTEV
-1538 IPEDGATPLQRE
+1538 MPEDGSTPLTRE
-1550 PDWELQYTYSFKYP
+1550 PDWELNYSYNFTYP
-1564 APATTKEYTR
+1564 TPTTKEYTR

-1581 EMKADVSTTD
+1581 EMKADASTTD
-1591 PDTDWDTSWEELSL
+1591 ADAEWDTSFEELSL
-1605 GQCVKWYVVGP
+1605 GQCIKWYVVNESGE
-1616 DGTTKQSLVYGD
+1616 KQPLVIGN
-1628 SRQTDKWTIAA
+1628 SRQTGKWSIDLGT
-1639 HEPFVVSD
+1639 PFVAES

-1652 VGTHPVTEGKWNTNW
+1652 KGEHAITAGKWNSNW
-1667 GKPAIYA
+1667 GKPAVYA
-1674 PAGKTFEELKDY
+1674 PADVDFEAVKNY
-1686 KIICEVAAENSGTA
+1686 KIICEVGAKNDDTA
-1700 TPNARYTFT
+1700 TPNVKYTIT
-1709 MFKSYLGELKDG
+1709 MFKSYLGELKET
-1721 GTKGSETITVQNT
+1721 GTTGSETIMVDNFSTSETVNLGN
-1734 SAVETINIGKVL
+1734 AM

-1751 TEAKYARVWLT
+1751 TGAKYARVWLT
-1762 DVTGTRIDPTGKLT
+1762 TSDGTRIDPTGILT
-1776 ASGMTAYTTEGDKEV
+1776 VPGMTAYTTTGDKNV
-1791 NFGYYV
+1791 DFGYYV
-1797 SNGAGI
+1797 TNAGGI
-1803 SLSDATLALEA
+1803 SLSNATLTAEA
-1814 GTFDQYQVHVAL
+1814 GTFDKYQVHVAL
-1826 STDEP
+1826 STDQP
-1831 TATSEPDYDYEY
+1831 GTTEPDYDYEY
-1843 AFHFKYDMK
+1843 TFGFKYDMK

-1876 ELAVDCNV
+1876 EIAVDCNE
-1884 GRTLLA
+1884 GRTNLA
-1890 EDLYVRWYLTDK
+1890 AKLYVRWYLEDK
-1902 SGNPIAME
+1902 NTGNPIAME
-1910 SLTGG
+1910 SLTSTQP
-1915 GYTALTGTNGYY
+1915 YTACTTGYY
-1927 RYGFESS
+1927 RYGFDSS
-1934 QFADKGDGT
+1934 QFADRGDGT
-1943 AYNPTITLPTSVTD
+1943 AYNPTITLPSSVTD

-1972 TWNVPW
+1972 TWNEPW

-1996 DDLTENYPFVH
+1996 GDLNPANYPFVH

-2259 NHYYVYDASDKVVPA
+2259 NHYYVYDASDKVVAA

-2318 TKVSGEGTTTPTIK
+2318 TKLSGDGTTAPTIK

-2342 VGNAAAGA
+2342 VGNTIAGA

-2355 IIWSEL
+2355 IIWGEL

-2403 KKPENSFENYT
+2403 KKPENSFENYA

-2468 QDENRDNQSILCQW
+2468 QDVNRDNQSILCQW

-2526 FDAALCPNARL
+2526 FDAALCANARL

-2686 YRLFKKHDDMNA
+2686 YRLFKKHDDMNV

-2731 TNYDA
+2731 TNYDEA
-2736 STVPNQLPEG
+2736 TVPNQLPEG

-2834 GVSDVEKNFNITVQ
+2834 GVSDVEKTFNITVQ

-2855 VAYNAVTFDF
+2855 VAYNAVKFDF

-2897 KHTDGELPSTYDEVY
+2897 KHTDGELPTTYDEVY
-2912 TKEMHD
+2912 TQEMHD
-2918 LIVQYMGTEAGKL
+2918 QIVQYMGTDAGKL

-2959 REVEAERYICSPL
+2959 REVEDERYICSPL

-3025 VARYQ
+3025 VSKYQ
-3030 NKGNVLNGKKLSFS
+3030 NKGTGKDRKLYFS
-3044 GNGLTFSASE
+3044 NPYLYLVST
-3054 LKISDTNDPTVSVGA
+3054 DDPTIDMTNASSEPIVVA
-3069 KVAEIFD
+3069 KIFD
-3076 PDGEANA
+3076 PAGGSNKTDV
-3083 YVSTNRM
+3083 YVSTTRM
-3090 YVPLDFSDCKV
+3090 YLPLDFSGDNCKV
-3101 EFHEGYFY
+3101 NFHEGYKY
-3109 EVSTSY
+3109 EVSTSFY
-3115 MDVDD
+3115 DEEEETLSESSR
-3120 DVDNPCLGDLFI
+3120 CIGDLYL

-3145 KQIGTSSLY
+3145 KEIGTSGLF

-3173 KDQNV
+3173 KDENV

-3191 DGYQN
+3191 DGYQDN
-3196 NDEISTELD
+3196 GEIDVLLTD
-3205 PEGKRPGFVPMKF
+3205 RPGFVPMKF

-3239 KIPGTPQNGGSM
+3239 KIAGTPQTGGDM

-3295 FGHQTMSQSGGSWG
+3295 FGHQTMSNSGGSWG
-3309 WNTFDPSSFTPV
+3309 WTPFDGGSFTPV

-3365 NKWYL
+3365 NRWYL

-3383 YVPTSMSDLS
+3383 YVPTSMTDVTDGLTV
-3393 MDAPENKTGR
+3393 AGR
-3403 QMTEAFQPIKF
+3403 QVTEAFQPINF
-3414 STTAKAATA
+3414 STTAKAATS
-3423 TETSQ
+3423 TKTSQ
-3428 PAYSRTQYPIYQRS
+3428 PAYSRTKYPIYQKS
-3442 WNLDNAK
+3442 WNLNEAK
-3449 VYTKTDDVRASDY
+3449 VYTKTDDLRATDY
-3462 SAQLKFT
+3462 SARLKFKG
-3469 RVTSPLIEWSHTYND
+3469 VTSNLIEWSHSYND

-3497 RANRKSMTDNA
+3497 RANRKTMTDNA

-3552 SDNQEQWTIPLSQ
+3552 SANQEQWTIPLVQ
-3565 LQAQGTD
+3565 LQSQGTD
-3572 DEGFTYYLVGNP
+3572 GDGYTYYLVGNP

-3593 FFGYDDHDGT
+3593 FFGYQDGST
-3603 YYSYNPKLSHMYYIY
+3603 YHSYNEKLSPWYYIY
-3618 KDGAAVSVDA
+3618 KDGAAKPVNA
-3628 KEEITAENKGN
+3628 RAEITAANKSER
-3639 HIIRPMQAFIIKCKA
+3639 IIRPLQAFIVKCKA
-3654 TDAPENI
+3654 ADAPDNI

-3682 GSQSGGSRTRA
+3682 GSQSGGNNPTRTRA
-3693 LTLKATNDGGSST
+3693 LTLKATNGQGSST

-3768 NELVEVSVDQSN
+3768 NELVSVKLSW
-3780 FSSLNSELFVLD
+3780 SEERGVNRLYVLD

-3801 TDGQSLSVQPN
+3801 TDGQSVSVQPN

-3819 TTRSDLTAIRE
+3819 TTRGDLTAIRE

-3885 YLVEAQTASGGKTM
+3885 YLVEAQTANNKKTM
-3899 KAVVR
+3899 KVMVK